1 MAMPAAL
8 DRYYTREEVL
18 AFPDDGNR
26 YELVRG
32 ELLVSPSPRRIH
44 QRVLLNLAIVLK
56 AHFEGLDLGT
66 VYVSPADI
74 SWGGL
79 EDVLVQPDIFVV
91 APHETPVHE
100 WIDMRHF
107 HLFVEVLSP
116 STTRHDRFT
125 KRRLYQEM
133 GVPLYWVIDPDNR
146 RAEIWT
152 PNATWP
158 VIEENAL
165 VWALAPNEHALKI
178 DLVTLFDA

>member
-8 DRYYTREEVL
+8 DRYYRREEVL

-32 ELLVSPSPRRIH
+32 ELLVSPAPTSLH
-44 QRVLLNLAIVLK
+44 QNVVLNVAVELRA
-56 AHFEGLDLGT
+56 
-66 VYVSPADI
+66 YVNRHGIGKVFISPADI

-79 EDVLVQPDIFVV
+79 DDVLVQPDVFVV
-91 APHETPVHE
+91 APHQNPVRD
-100 WIDMRHF
+100 WIDMKHF

-116 STTRHDRFT
+116 SSRRQDRFT

-133 GVPLYWVIDPDNR
+133 GVPLYWVIDPENGQ
-146 RAEIWT
+146 AEIWT

-158 VIEENAL
+158 AMEHKAL
-165 VWALAPNEHALKI
+165 TWTPVQVVPPLHLDLAALFGE
-178 DLVTLFDA
+178 